1 MRVKLARNRVA
12 IYAALA
18 VLALI
23 CSFAPT
29 PYSLILPGRALDLG
43 DVVSLA
49 GLTPQSHL
57 YLTDV
62 RFATRVTPLELLSAF
77 TPGVRVIRTDDVL
90 PSGFTPAQYDDVERD
105 AMSESQTIAAAVAE
119 RAAGY
124 RVPAPSSHVMILSFS
139 PGSDASRVL
148 RPLDVVVSINATPVA
163 TGARL
168 AEMMRR
174 IKAGTVV
181 SVGVVRRG
189 SRLAVRVKTGAYR
202 GRTVLGTYLTT
213 IVAAPRLPVAVHYNL
228 PHIAGSSGG
237 LMFAL
242 EIYRSLKRDP
252 LPATLSIAGTGTIAY
267 DGTVGPIEGA
277 AQKIAAARAADATLF
292 LVPAENYAEIKDTP
306 GIHVVPVTSFSQ
318 ALKAVASATI
328 PQ

>member
-12 IYAALA
+12 IYAAF
-18 VLALI
+18 ALLGVV
-23 CSFAPT
+23 CAFAPT

-43 DVVSLA
+43 EVVSLA
-49 GLTPQSHL
+49 GLTPQTHL

-90 PSGFTPAQYDDVERD
+90 PRSMSTAQYEDIERD
-105 AMSESQTIAAAVAE
+105 AMSESQTTAAAVAE

-124 RVPAPSSHVMILSFS
+124 RVPEPKSRVMILSFS
-139 PGSDASRVL
+139 PQSDAARAL
-148 RPLDVVVSINATPVA
+148 RPRDIITSVNGARIA
-163 TGARL
+163 TGARI
-168 AEMMRR
+168 AEIMHT
-174 IKAGTVV
+174 IKAGAVV
-181 SVGVVRRG
+181 SVGVLRHGSALSERVRTG
-189 SRLAVRVKTGAYR
+189 SYR

-213 IVAAPRLPVAVHYNL
+213 VVEPPRLPFTVRYNL
-228 PHIAGSSGG
+228 PHVAGSSGG
-237 LMFAL
+237 QMFAL

-252 LPATLSIAGTGTIAY
+252 LPAALRIAGTGTIAY

-277 AQKIAAARAADATLF
+277 AQKIAAARNADATLF
-292 LVPAENYAEIKDTP
+292 LVPQENYAEVKDTP

>member
-1 MRVKLARNRVA
+1 MRVKLVRNRVA

-18 VLALI
+18 VVMLI
-23 CSFAPT
+23 CTFAPT
-29 PYSLILPGRALDLG
+29 PYSLILPGSALDLG
-43 DVVSLA
+43 GVVSLA
-49 GLTPQSHL
+49 GLTPQSRL

-90 PSGFTPAQYDDVERD
+90 PRGITPAQYDDAERD

-119 RAAGY
+119 RAVGY
-124 RVPAPSSHVMILSFS
+124 RVPAPKSRVMVLSFS
-139 PGSDASRVL
+139 VRSDAARVL
-148 RPLDVVVSINATPVA
+148 RALDVITSIDGTPVA
-163 TGARL
+163 SAARL
-168 AEMMRR
+168 AEAMRG

-181 SVGVVRRG
+181 TVGVTRRG
-189 SRLAVRVKTGAYR
+189 SAHTVRVKTSAYR
-202 GRTVLGTYLTT
+202 GRTVLGTYLMT
-213 IVAAPRLPVAVHYNL
+213 VVDPPRLPVAVRYNL
-228 PHIAGSSGG
+228 PHVAGSSGG

-252 LPATLSIAGTGTIAY
+252 LPAALRIAGTGTIAY

-306 GIHVVPVTSFSQ
+306 GIHIVPVASFSE
-318 ALKAVASATI
+318 ALKAVASATT

>member
-1 MRVKLARNRVA
+1 MRVRLARNRIA

-18 VLALI
+18 VVALI
-23 CSFAPT
+23 CAFAPT

-49 GLTPQSHL
+49 GLSPQTHM

-77 TPGVRVIRTDDVL
+77 TPGVRVIKTDDVL
-90 PSGFTPAQYDDVERD
+90 PRGITVTQYEDAERD

-124 RVPAPSSHVMILSFS
+124 PVPAPRSRVMILYFS
-139 PGSDASRVL
+139 AGSDASRVL
-148 RPLDVVVSINATPVA
+148 RPMDIIAAVNGKPVA

-168 AEMMRR
+168 AEVMRA

-181 SVGVVRRG
+181 SVGVLRHGSARTVRIMTG
-189 SRLAVRVKTGAYR
+189 SYR

-213 IVAAPRLPVAVHYNL
+213 IVEPPRLPVAVHYNL
-228 PHIAGSSGG
+228 PHVAGSSGG

-252 LPATLSIAGTGTIAY
+252 LPAALRIAGTGTIAY
-267 DGTVGPIEGA
+267 DGSVGPIEGA
-277 AQKIAAARAADATLF
+277 TQKIAAAHNADATLF

-306 GIHVVPVTSFSQ
+306 GIHVVPVTSFAQ

>member
-12 IYAALA
+12 IYAAFA
-18 VLALI
+18 ALGLV
-23 CSFAPT
+23 CAFAPT

-43 DVVSLA
+43 DVVSLS
-49 GLTPQSHL
+49 GLAPQTHL

-77 TPGVRVIRTDDVL
+77 TPGVRVVRTDDVL
-90 PSGFTPAQYDDVERD
+90 PPSMTTAQYEDTERE

-124 RVPAPSSHVMILSFS
+124 RVPEPKSRVLLLSFS
-139 PGSDASRVL
+139 PQSDAARVL
-148 RPLDVVVSINATPVA
+148 RQLDVIISINGKPVA
-163 TGARL
+163 SAARF
-168 AEMMRR
+168 AEVMHA

-181 SVGVVRRG
+181 SVGVLRHG
-189 SRLAVRVKTGAYR
+189 SARTERVKTGSYR

-213 IVAAPRLPVAVHYNL
+213 IVEPPRLPVAVRYNL
-228 PHIAGSSGG
+228 PHVAGSSGG

-252 LPATLSIAGTGTIAY
+252 LPAALRIAGTGTIAY
-267 DGTVGPIEGA
+267 DGSVGPIEGA
-277 AQKIAAARAADATLF
+277 AQKIAAARNADATLF

-306 GIHVVPVTSFSQ
+306 GIHVVPVTSFGQ

>member
-1 MRVKLARNRVA
+1 VRVKLARNRVA
-12 IYAALA
+12 IYAAF
-18 VLALI
+18 ALLGVI
-23 CSFAPT
+23 CAFAPT

-49 GLTPQSHL
+49 GLTPQTHL

-90 PSGFTPAQYDDVERD
+90 PHSMSTTQYEDIERD

-124 RVPAPSSHVMILSFS
+124 RVPEPKSRVMVLSFS
-139 PGSDASRVL
+139 PQSDAARAL
-148 RPLDVVVSINATPVA
+148 RPRDLITSVNGEQIA
-163 TGARL
+163 TGARI
-168 AEMMRR
+168 AEVMRSIR
-174 IKAGTVV
+174 AGAIV
-181 SVGVVRRG
+181 SVGVLRHGSALSERVRTG
-189 SRLAVRVKTGAYR
+189 SYR

-213 IVAAPRLPVAVHYNL
+213 IVEPPRLPVAVRYNL
-228 PHIAGSSGG
+228 PHVAGSSGG

-252 LPATLSIAGTGTIAY
+252 LPAALRIAGTGTIAY

-277 AQKIAAARAADATLF
+277 AQKIAAARNADATLF
-292 LVPAENYAEIKDTP
+292 LVPQENYAEVKDTP
-306 GIHVVPVTSFSQ
+306 GIHVVPVMSFSQ

>member
-1 MRVKLARNRVA
+1 MRVRLARNRVA
-12 IYAALA
+12 VYAALA
-18 VLALI
+18 ALALV
-23 CSFAPT
+23 CAFAPT
-29 PYSLILPGRALDLG
+29 PYSLILPGHALDLG
-43 DVVSLA
+43 NVVSLT

-90 PSGFTPAQYDDVERD
+90 PGGITPAQYDDVERD
-105 AMSESQTIAAAVAE
+105 AMSESQVVAAAVAE

-124 RVPAPSSHVMILSFS
+124 RVAAPRSRVMILSFS
-139 PGSDASRVL
+139 APSEAAHAL
-148 RPLDVVVSINATPVA
+148 RPLDVVVSINGTRIA
-163 TGARL
+163 TGAQL
-168 AEMMRR
+168 AAVMRG

-181 SVGVVRRG
+181 TVGVLRHG
-189 SRLAVRVKTGAYR
+189 SAHTARVKTGAYR

-213 IVAAPRLPVAVHYNL
+213 IVDPPRLPVAVRYNL
-228 PHIAGSSGG
+228 PHVAGSSGG

-252 LPATLSIAGTGTIAY
+252 LPATLRIAGTGTIAY
-267 DGTVGPIEGA
+267 NGTVGPIEGA

-292 LVPAENYAEIKDTP
+292 LVPAENYAEVKDTA
-306 GIHVVPVTSFSQ
+306 GIHVVPVASFGQ
-318 ALKAVASATI
+318 ALRAVASATI

>member
-1 MRVKLARNRVA
+1 MRVKLARNRLA

-23 CSFAPT
+23 CAFAPT
-29 PYSLILPGRALDLG
+29 PYSLILPGRALDLA

-62 RFATRVTPLELLSAF
+62 RFATRVTPLELLTAF
-77 TPGVRVIRTDDVL
+77 TPGVRVILTDDVL
-90 PSGFTPAQYDDVERD
+90 PRGITPVQYENVERD

-124 RVPAPSSHVMILSFS
+124 RVPAPRSRVVILSFS
-139 PGSDASRVL
+139 AGSDAARVL
-148 RPLDVVVSINATPVA
+148 RALDVVDSINGTPVA

-168 AEMMRR
+168 AELMRG
-174 IKAGTVV
+174 IEAGATVT
-181 SVGVVRRG
+181 VGVFRHGAART
-189 SRLAVRVKTGAYR
+189 VRVKTGAYR

-213 IVAAPRLPVAVHYNL
+213 IVDPPRLPVPVHYNL
-228 PHIAGSSGG
+228 PHVAGSSGG

-252 LPATLSIAGTGTIAY
+252 LPATLRIAGTGTIAY

-292 LVPAENYAEIKDTP
+292 LVPAENYAEVKDTP
-306 GIHVVPVTSFSQ
+306 GIHVVPVVSFGQ

>member
-1 MRVKLARNRVA
+1 MRVRLARNRIA

-18 VLALI
+18 VVALI
-23 CSFAPT
+23 CAFAPT

-49 GLTPQSHL
+49 GLSPQTHM

-77 TPGVRVIRTDDVL
+77 TPGVRVIKTDDVL
-90 PSGFTPAQYDDVERD
+90 PRGITVTQYEDAERD

-124 RVPAPSSHVMILSFS
+124 PVPAPRSRVMILYFS
-139 PGSDASRVL
+139 AGSDASRVL
-148 RPLDVVVSINATPVA
+148 RPMDIIAVVNGKPVA

-168 AEMMRR
+168 AEVMRA

-181 SVGVVRRG
+181 SVGVLRHGSARTVRIMTG
-189 SRLAVRVKTGAYR
+189 SYR

-213 IVAAPRLPVAVHYNL
+213 IVEPPRLPVAVHYNL
-228 PHIAGSSGG
+228 PHVAGSSGG

-252 LPATLSIAGTGTIAY
+252 LPAALRIAGTGTIAY
-267 DGTVGPIEGA
+267 DGSVGPIEGA
-277 AQKIAAARAADATLF
+277 TQKIAAARNADATLF
-292 LVPAENYAEIKDTP
+292 LVPTENYAEIKDTP
-306 GIHVVPVTSFSQ
+306 GIHVVPVTSFAQ

>member
-1 MRVKLARNRVA
+1 MKLARNRVA

-18 VLALI
+18 VAALI
-23 CSFAPT
+23 CAFAPT

-49 GLTPQSHL
+49 GLTSQSHV

-77 TPGVRVIRTDDVL
+77 TPGVRIVRTGDVL
-90 PSGFTPAQYDDVERD
+90 PSGFSPAQYDNVERD
-105 AMSESQTIAAAVAE
+105 AMSESQMIAAAVAE

-124 RVPAPSSHVMILSFS
+124 RVPAPRSRVLILSFS
-139 PGSDASRVL
+139 ARSDAARVL
-148 RPLDVVVSINATPVA
+148 RPFDVIVSIDGTPVA

-168 AEMMRR
+168 ASVMRP
-174 IKAGTVV
+174 IKAGTIVTVGVMRRGLRRTV
-181 SVGVVRRG
+181 SVR
-189 SRLAVRVKTGAYR
+189 TGAYR

-213 IVAAPRLPVAVHYNL
+213 IVDAPHLPVAVRYNL
-228 PHIAGSSGG
+228 PHVAGSSGG

-252 LPATLSIAGTGTIAY
+252 LPATLRIAGTGTIAY

-277 AQKIAAARAADATLF
+277 AQKIAAARAADASLF
-292 LVPAENYAEIKDTP
+292 LVPAENYAEVKDTP
-306 GIHVVPVTSFSQ
+306 GIHVVPVTTFSQ

>member
-1 MRVKLARNRVA
+1 MRVKLAGNRVA
-12 IYAALA
+12 IYAVLA
-18 VLALI
+18 VLALV
-23 CSFAPT
+23 CAFAPT

-49 GLTPQSHL
+49 GLTPQAHL

-90 PSGFTPAQYDDVERD
+90 PRGFSPAQYDDIERD

-124 RVPAPSSHVMILSFS
+124 HVPAPRSRVLILSFS
-139 PGSDASRVL
+139 ARSDAARVL
-148 RPLDVVVSINATPVA
+148 RPLDVVVSINGTPVA

-168 AEMMRR
+168 AEVMRG
-174 IKAGTVV
+174 IKAGAVVTVV
-181 SVGVVRRG
+181 VVRRG
-189 SRLAVRVKTGAYR
+189 SRRTARVKTGLYG

-213 IVAAPRLPVAVHYNL
+213 VVDAPRLPVAVRYNL
-228 PHIAGSSGG
+228 PHVAGSSGG

-252 LPATLSIAGTGTIAY
+252 LPAALRIAGTGTIAY

-292 LVPAENYAEIKDTP
+292 LVPAENYAEVKDTP
-306 GIHVVPVTSFSQ
+306 GIHVVPVASFGQ

>member
-1 MRVKLARNRVA
+1 MRVRVARNRVA
-12 IYAALA
+12 IYAAFA

-23 CSFAPT
+23 CAFAPT
-29 PYSLILPGRALDLG
+29 PYSLILPGHALDLG
-43 DVVSLA
+43 DVVSLS
-49 GLTPQSHL
+49 GLTPQAHL

-77 TPGVRVIRTDDVL
+77 TPGVRVVRTDDVL
-90 PSGFTPAQYDDVERD
+90 PRGFTPAQYDDVERD

-124 RVPAPSSHVMILSFS
+124 RVPAPRSRVMILSFS
-139 PGSDASRVL
+139 AKSDAVHVL
-148 RPLDVVVSINATPVA
+148 RALDVVTSINGTSVE

-168 AEMMRR
+168 AEVMRG
-174 IKAGTVV
+174 IAAGTIVT
-181 SVGVVRRG
+181 VGVLRHG
-189 SRLAVRVKTGAYR
+189 SAHTVRVKTGAYR

-213 IVAAPRLPVAVHYNL
+213 IVDPPRLPVAVRYHL
-228 PHIAGSSGG
+228 PHVAGSSGG

-252 LPATLSIAGTGTIAY
+252 LPAALRIAGTGTIAY

-306 GIHVVPVTSFSQ
+306 GIHVVPVASFGQ

>member
-1 MRVKLARNRVA
+1 MRVKLARNRIAVYTA
-12 IYAALA
+12 IALLGLVCA
-18 VLALI
+18 
-23 CSFAPT
+23 FAPT

-43 DVVSLA
+43 EVVSLT

-77 TPGVRVIRTDDVL
+77 APGVRVIRTDEVL
-90 PSGFTPAQYDDVERD
+90 PRSMTTAQYEDVERD
-105 AMSESQTIAAAVAE
+105 AMSESQSIAAAVAE

-124 RVPAPSSHVMILSFS
+124 RVPAPKSRVMVLSFS
-139 PGSDASRVL
+139 PGSDAAREL
-148 RPLDVVVSINATPVA
+148 RPGDVITSINGERIA
-163 TGARL
+163 TGAQL
-168 AEMMRR
+168 AEIMRK

-181 SVGVVRRG
+181 NAGLFHGGTART
-189 SRLAVRVKTGAYR
+189 VRVRTGSYR

-213 IVAAPRLPVAVHYNL
+213 IVEPPHLPVAVRYNL
-228 PHIAGSSGG
+228 PHVAGSSGG

-252 LPATLSIAGTGTIAY
+252 LPATLRIAGTGTIAY

-277 AQKIAAARAADATLF
+277 TQKIAAARSADATLF
-292 LVPAENYAEIKDTP
+292 LVPQENYAEVKDTP
-306 GIHVVPVTSFSQ
+306 GIRVVPVTSFSQ
-318 ALKAVASATI
+318 ALKAVASATV

>member
-1 MRVKLARNRVA
+1 MRVRLARNRVA

-18 VLALI
+18 VVALI
-23 CSFAPT
+23 CAFAPT
-29 PYSLILPGRALDLG
+29 PYSLILPGRALDLS

-49 GLTPQSHL
+49 GLSPQTHL

-77 TPGVRVIRTDDVL
+77 TPGVRVIWTDDVL
-90 PSGFTPAQYDDVERD
+90 PRGITATQYEDAERD

-119 RAAGY
+119 RTAGY
-124 RVPAPSSHVMILSFS
+124 RVPAPRSRVMVLYFS
-139 PGSDASRVL
+139 AHSDASRVL
-148 RPLDVVVSINATPVA
+148 RSMDVIAAINGKPVA

-168 AEMMRR
+168 AEVMRT

-181 SVGVVRRG
+181 SVAVLRQG
-189 SRLAVRVKTGAYR
+189 SARTVRVKTGAYR

-213 IVAAPRLPVAVHYNL
+213 IVEPPRLPVAVHYNL
-228 PHIAGSSGG
+228 PHVAGSSGG

-252 LPATLSIAGTGTIAY
+252 LPAALRIAGTGTIAY
-267 DGTVGPIEGA
+267 DGSVGPIEGA
-277 AQKIAAARAADATLF
+277 AQKIAAARNADATLF

-306 GIHVVPVTSFSQ
+306 GIQVVSVASFAQ
-318 ALKAVASATI
+318 ALKAVASATT